1 MFNLFGNKS
10 NESAIKQLNVTD
22 FESIRNS
29 ADSNNVVILD
39 VRTKGEFDEGAIP
52 DALLIDVNDP
62 NFSSETAKLDQ
73 DKTYLVYCRSGM
85 RSMKA
90 CSYLEGKGF
99 KDLSNL
105 VGGYIAWSNETA

>member
-10 NESAIKQLNVTD
+10 NESNIKQLNVTE
-22 FESIRNS
+22 FESIRNN
-29 ADSNNVVILD
+29 ADNSNVVVLD
-39 VRTKGEFDEGAIP
+39 VRTKEEFDEGAIP
-52 DALLIDVNDP
+52 NALLIDVNDP
-62 NFSSETAKLDQ
+62 SFSTETAMLDQ
-73 DKTYLVYCRSGM
+73 DKKYLVYCRSGM

-90 CSYLEGKGF
+90 CSYLESIGF